1 MNTYQVA
8 ILIPHYNNPK
18 GLIKSIDSIEIN
30 VPTLILVIDDGS
42 DLNCKPDSIS
52 FHHLVA
58 NKVNIDLQYIELKKN
73 IGIENVLNVGLKELI
88 NRYTTT
94 FIARLDCGDI
104 CHKNRFNHQLEFL
117 ANNSDVALVGT
128 WAEVIDEQGNHLYSL
143 KTPASQDAINKK
155 MNIAIAFVHPTIMFR
170 TKALETVGL
179 YPQGFTTAEDYAFL
193 FNFVNKLK
201 TANLPKILLFKERSI
216 ESVSTKKRR
225 KQILTRFRV
234 IYKYGQPGI
243 YYFYGLV
250 RTVLLLFVPYKL
262 MEYLKERF
270 LT

>member
-1 MNTYQVA
+1 METYQVA

-18 GLIKSIDSIEIN
+18 GLIMSVDSIEAN
-30 VPTLILVIDDGS
+30 VPTLIMVIDDGS
-42 DLNCKPDSIS
+42 DIYCKPNSEELHDR
-52 FHHLVA
+52 VT
-58 NKVNIDLQYIELKKN
+58 NKVNLTLKYIELEEN
-73 IGIENVLNVGLKELI
+73 IGIENVLNIGLQNLI
-88 NRYTTT
+88 NNYSTT

-104 CHKNRFNHQLEFL
+104 CHKNRLNLQLDFL
-117 ANNSDVALVGT
+117 ARHSDISLVGT
-128 WAEVIDEQGNHLYSL
+128 WAEVIDEHGNHLYNL
-143 KTPASQDAINKK
+143 KTPTSQDAINKK

-170 TKALETVGL
+170 TKALEAVGF

-201 TANLPKILLFKERSI
+201 TANLPKILLFKERSV
-216 ESVSTKKRR
+216 ESISTKKRR

-250 RTVLLLFVPYKL
+250 RTMLLLFVPYKL

-270 LT
+270 LS